1 MTKTIIFGARDR
13 SSLYSNKW
21 VLMVAGT
28 LFCAYSAYWLVGYF
42 DSGQGISIFFG
53 VAWLGS
59 GIYYLTTSM
68 LLFQTRYVPRAELD
82 DRLLKLKGSLWGTLT
97 VLSWDEIASIT
108 YKTFEINFQLRQG
121 KEFEFEYRSNSE
133 TSIELKN
140 LIREF
145 AERKNIQV
153 LGG

>member
-1 MTKTIIFGARDR
+1 
-13 SSLYSNKW
+13 
-21 VLMVAGT
+21 
-28 LFCAYSAYWLVGYF
+28 
-42 DSGQGISIFFG
+42 
-53 VAWLGS
+53 
-59 GIYYLTTSM
+59 M

-82 DRLLKLKGSLWGTLT
+82 DRLIKLKGSLWVTLT
-97 VLSWDEIASIT
+97 VLPWDEIASIT
-108 YKTFEINFQLRQG
+108 YKTFDNNYQLRQG